1 MQQKPTVNP
10 AWWNTDY
17 FGWDVVISMIYQFA
31 ERLIAP
37 STLGG
42 GTSTDRFNVGIRGA

>member
-1 MQQKPTVNP
+1 MPMIWSN
-10 AWWNTDY
+10 DM
-17 FGWDVVISMIYQFA
+17 FGWDTVIKTVYQFA

-42 GTSTDRFNVGIRGA
+42 GSSDDRFNVAIKGA